1 MGNKKMNYL
10 SRNSW
15 KNYLN
20 VNKLGSKN
28 TIEYCTSY
36 LQSVCGRT
44 QTILLPIVNSNNS
57 FYHTSFVRLLTNLYQ
72 KITLSISQFLSH
84 L

>member
-1 MGNKKMNYL
+1 MSYL

-28 TIEYCTSY
+28 TIEYSTSY
-36 LQSVCGRT
+36 LQSVCGRPET
-44 QTILLPIVNSNNS
+44 NLLPIVNSNNS
-57 FYHTSFVRLLTNLYQ
+57 SYHTSFVRLLTNLYQ
-72 KITLSISQFLSH
+72 KMTLSISQFL
-84 L
+84 LRL